1 MYIKIKSQIKESMK
15 NKDVDKR
22 DVLKMVVD
30 KAKTIVKE
38 KNPNDS
44 SDSIP
49 NEIIIQAINKELKQL
64 RQTKD
69 SLKGKENSELYLTTL
84 KKISILE
91 MYLPKMMGI
100 DEVQKEVERILSIGD
115 YPNFGAKM
123 RAVMAELKGKAD
135 NKLIKEIVETFK

>member
-115 YPNFGAKM
+115 YPNFGMKM
-123 RAVMAELKGKAD
+123 KAVMPVLKDKAD
-135 NKLIKEIVETFK
+135 SKLIKKVVESF